1 MVYFGL
7 CSFRPGGFDGCV
19 VAFWADCVLGL
30 VWGALFAGWCVGDW
44 LGVCLFMVVSAFVG
58 FGFDYAYYCDYGC
71 FCVNWFSGDWFGF

>member
-30 VWGALFAGWCVGDW
+30 VWVALFAG
-44 LGVCLFMVVSAFVG
+44 VC
-58 FGFDYAYYCDYGC
+58 
-71 FCVNWFSGDWFGF
+71 W